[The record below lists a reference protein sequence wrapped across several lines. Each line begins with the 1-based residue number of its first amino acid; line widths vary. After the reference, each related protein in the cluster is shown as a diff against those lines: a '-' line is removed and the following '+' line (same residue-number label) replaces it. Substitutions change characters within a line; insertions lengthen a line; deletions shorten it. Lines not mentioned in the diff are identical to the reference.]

1 MKFTILYQL
10 PADFGGDKFYFECT
24 DVEDAIAFQEQAKA
38 DGITVLSVRVAEA
51 A

>member
-10 PADFGGDKFYFECT
+10 PADFGGDKYFFEC
-24 DVEDAIAFQEQAKA
+24 DEIEDAIAFQEQAKT